1 MHLLREEVSEM
12 GIFTPKGFL
21 QVGGAV
27 LLLVGIL
34 GYVGVIGP
42 TPDSS
47 LFGEFWYFDNA
58 ENIAHTVL
66 GIVALAAAFLLKD
79 AGMQKTLVMIVGVI
93 ALLVGIYGFIT
104 PSLLGANLE
113 NPADN
118 ILHLVVGAWA
128 LAASMKKGDG
138 MMMK

>member
-1 MHLLREEVSEM
+1 M

>member
-1 MHLLREEVSEM
+1 M

-21 QVGGAV
+21 QVGGAI

-104 PSLLGANLE
+104 TSLLGATLQ

-118 ILHLVVGAWA
+118 ILHLVIGAWA
-128 LAASMKKGDG
+128 LAASMKKGDA

>member
-1 MHLLREEVSEM
+1 M

-42 TPDSS
+42 TADS
-47 LFGEFWYFDNA
+47 LFGKFWYFDNA

-66 GIVALAAAFLLKD
+66 GIVALGAAFLLKD
-79 AGMQKTLVMIVGVI
+79 AGMQKTLVMIVGVL
-93 ALLVGIYGFIT
+93 ALLVGIYGFIS

-128 LAASMKKGDG
+128 LAASMKKGEG